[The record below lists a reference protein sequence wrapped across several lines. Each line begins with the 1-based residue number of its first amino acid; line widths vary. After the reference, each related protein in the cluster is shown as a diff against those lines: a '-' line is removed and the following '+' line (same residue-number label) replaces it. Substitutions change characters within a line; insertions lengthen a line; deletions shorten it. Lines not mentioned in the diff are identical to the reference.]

1 MELFLAV
8 FGQMISFY
16 YSCFDRMVING
27 YLSCFHNPANVVY
40 LFKELLGYEKIT
52 KEVLAIKTNIYHKW
66 VDEFIFNNPIPSKW
80 AEDERKEDYV
90 KPYLHG
96 MQRSKK
102 AGVYFIFKSMEQGST
117 FRAINPKYQ
126 TDDPN
131 YMIIKKKRSRFT
143 HYYFY
148 ILDEVLGPMVM
159 RVGSYFPFT
168 TTYYLNGHSY
178 IAGELEKENIVF
190 KKDDNAFL
198 STANPKR
205 LQEISDSLSP
215 EIIRGRLNYWTNI
228 LAPRFS
234 DKEKEVFN
242 LKRFYSI
249 SQIEY
254 CRNFIFK
261 RNFPIRNIFERSCEL
276 GLLTMTANKISRIF
290 GQRISKRLNGKL
302 QTVLDKIEHGH
313 HVLRA
318 YFKHAFVKQYE
329 KFLTLLRNE
338 VVSNNLK
345 DFYLKKSLDNLP
357 AIKIKFQEIT
367 DRFAAFQAYIFN
379 NHFDFNL
386 ISRLAKP
393 VILGKTK
400 IAGIQLHNQ
409 RLIRLMEALLHSGS
423 SISEWKTKEL
433 HQYILDHYRLE
444 EKEYTLNQL
453 RYDIRKLQ
461 AHGIVERVGK
471 SYRYRLT
478 EFGKKVCL
486 CFVLFHKKLHGPIAN
501 SLFNFKPNE
510 NIMVNSKFEKAYR
523 RIDKEIDKLIR
534 LMAA

>member
-1 MELFLAV
+1 
-8 FGQMISFY
+8 
-16 YSCFDRMVING
+16 
-27 YLSCFHNPANVVY
+27 
-40 LFKELLGYEKIT
+40 
-52 KEVLAIKTNIYHKW
+52 
-66 VDEFIFNNPIPSKW
+66 
-80 AEDERKEDYV
+80 
-90 KPYLHG
+90 
-96 MQRSKK
+96 
-102 AGVYFIFKSMEQGST
+102 
-117 FRAINPKYQ
+117 
-126 TDDPN
+126 
-131 YMIIKKKRSRFT
+131 
-143 HYYFY
+143 
-148 ILDEVLGPMVM
+148 
-159 RVGSYFPFT
+159 
-168 TTYYLNGHSY
+168 
-178 IAGELEKENIVF
+178 
-190 KKDDNAFL
+190 
-198 STANPKR
+198 
-205 LQEISDSLSP
+205 
-215 EIIRGRLNYWTNI
+215 
-228 LAPRFS
+228 
-234 DKEKEVFN
+234 
-242 LKRFYSI
+242 
-249 SQIEY
+249 
-254 CRNFIFK
+254 
-261 RNFPIRNIFERSCEL
+261 
-276 GLLTMTANKISRIF
+276 
-290 GQRISKRLNGKL
+290 
-302 QTVLDKIEHGH
+302 
-313 HVLRA
+313 
-318 YFKHAFVKQYE
+318 
-329 KFLTLLRNE
+329 

-357 AIKIKFQEIT
+357 TIKIKFQEIT

-433 HQYILDHYRLE
+433 HQYILDHYRLD

-453 RYDIRKLQ
+453 RYDIRKLK

>member
-40 LFKELLGYEKIT
+40 LFKDLLGYEKIT
-52 KEVLAIKTNIYHKW
+52 KEVLAIKTNIYHQW
-66 VDEFIFNNPIPSKW
+66 VDEFIFNNRIPFKW

-96 MQRSKK
+96 MKRSKK
-102 AGVYFIFKSMEQGST
+102 AGVYFIFKSMEQGPT

-131 YMIIKKKRSRFT
+131 YMIIKKKRSQFT

-178 IAGELEKENIVF
+178 IAGELEKENIAF

-276 GLLTMTANKISRIF
+276 GLLTMTANN
-290 GQRISKRLNGKL
+290 LNMPSL
-302 QTVLDKIEHGH
+302 
-313 HVLRA
+313 
-318 YFKHAFVKQYE
+318 
-329 KFLTLLRNE
+329 
-338 VVSNNLK
+338 SNMK
-345 DFYLKKSLDNLP
+345 
-357 AIKIKFQEIT
+357 
-367 DRFAAFQAYIFN
+367 
-379 NHFDFNL
+379 
-386 ISRLAKP
+386 
-393 VILGKTK
+393 
-400 IAGIQLHNQ
+400 
-409 RLIRLMEALLHSGS
+409 
-423 SISEWKTKEL
+423 
-433 HQYILDHYRLE
+433 
-444 EKEYTLNQL
+444 
-453 RYDIRKLQ
+453 
-461 AHGIVERVGK
+461 
-471 SYRYRLT
+471 
-478 EFGKKVCL
+478 
-486 CFVLFHKKLHGPIAN
+486 N
-501 SLFNFKPNE
+501 S
-510 NIMVNSKFEKAYR
+510 
-523 RIDKEIDKLIR
+523 
-534 LMAA
+534 

>member
-8 FGQMISFY
+8 FGQVISFY
-16 YSCFDRMVING
+16 YSSFDRIVING
-27 YLSCFHNPANVVY
+27 YLSCFHNPAHVVY
-40 LFKELLGYEKIT
+40 LFKEILGYGKIT

-66 VDEFIFNNPIPSKW
+66 VDEFILNNCISWKW
-80 AEDERKEDYV
+80 AEGERKEEYV
-90 KPYLHG
+90 KPYLHE
-96 MQRSKK
+96 MKRSKK
-102 AGVYFIFKSMEQGST
+102 MGVYFIFKSMEQGST
-117 FRAINPKYQ
+117 FRALNPKYQ

-131 YMIIKKKRSRFT
+131 YMIITKKRSRFT

-168 TTYYLNGHSY
+168 TTYYLNAHSY
-178 IAGELEKENIVF
+178 IARELEKENITF

-205 LQEISDSLSP
+205 LQEISDTLSA
-215 EIIRGRLNYWTNI
+215 EIIKERLNYWSNF
-228 LAPRFS
+228 LAPRFCEE
-234 DKEKEVFN
+234 EKAAFS

-254 CRNFIFK
+254 CRNFIFRK
-261 RNFPIRNIFERSCEL
+261 NFPIRNLFERSCEL
-276 GLLTMTANKISRIF
+276 GLLSITSDKISQIF
-290 GQRISKRLNGKL
+290 GQRISKRFHGKL

-313 HVLRA
+313 QVLRA
-318 YFKHAFVKQYE
+318 YFKHAFLKQYE
-329 KFLTLLRNE
+329 KFSTFLRTE

-345 DFYLKKSLDNLP
+345 DFNLKKSLDNLS
-357 AIKIKFQEIT
+357 AIKTKFEEIT
-367 DRFAAFQAYIFN
+367 DRFAAFQAHIFN

-386 ISRLAKP
+386 ISKLAKP
-393 VILGKTK
+393 VVVGNTK
-400 IAGIQLHNQ
+400 IAGIALHNK

-423 SISEWKTKEL
+423 SISEWRTKEL

-453 RYDIRKLQ
+453 RYDIRKLK
-461 AHGIVERVGK
+461 AHGIVERIGK

-478 EFGKKVCL
+478 ESGKKVCL
-486 CFVLFHKKLHGPIAN
+486 SFVLFHKKLHGPIAN
-501 SLFNFKPNE
+501 SMFNFKPNA
-510 NIMVNSKFEKAYR
+510 NIIVNSKFERAYR
-523 RIDKEIDKLIR
+523 RIDKEIDKLLR